1 MKIGRFSLYV
11 ECLPIFE
18 NEHLDSNGKTES
30 PGLVFIID
38 VTTLSKY
45 DGIKA
50 LKYWPYTSFKPRDE

>member
-50 LKYWPYTSFKPRDE
+50 QKY